1 MTCRKINRKLLDFI
15 DNNLPESEINEINAH
30 LAECEEC
37 YRLLQKLQKTWID
50 AKEEKIPYQP
60 FFYTRLK
67 ARMEKRHNRTA
78 GVQKLQKFILQPAM
92 YFAILG
98 FGIFIGVQIGKG
110 PTYEEQS
117 ATAYINEMESFE
129 IYDNNQSSLIQV
141 DSLEQAILEIQNSNR
156 DE

>member
-1 MTCRKINRKLLDFI
+1 MICKKLNKKLLDYI
-15 DNNLPESEINEINAH
+15 DNNLPESESNEINAH

-37 YRLLQKLQKTWID
+37 YKLFKKLQKTWGNM
-50 AKEEKIPYQP
+50 KEEKIPYQP

-67 ARMEKRHNRTA
+67 SRMEKRYKKA
-78 GVQKLQKFILQPAM
+78 EGFQKLQRLILQPAM
-92 YFAILG
+92 YFVILG

-110 PTYEEQS
+110 PAYEQQS
-117 ATAYINEMESFE
+117 TTAYINEMESFE
-129 IYDNNQSSLIQV
+129 IYDNNQRSIIQI